1 MPVTTPFYLDGR
13 LNLRKLEHNVDRYS
27 KTPAAGFA
35 VLSEHGDAT
44 MLSEEETRE
53 ALRSAIEA
61 AAAEKVMLAGVSRD
75 SVVGT
80 VEFAE
85 YAARLGYDVALVG
98 APTMLR
104 RGACSQR
111 SAGLLSIGGGPVSAA
126 GGDDLR

>member
-1 MPVTTPFYLDGR
+1 MLLEGLFLPVTTPFYLDGR
-13 LNLRKLEHNVDRYS
+13 LNLRKLEHNIDRYS

-75 SVVGT
+75 SVVAT
-80 VEFAE
+80 VEFAG
-85 YAARLGYDVALVG
+85 YAATLGYDAALVG
-98 APTMLR
+98 VPTILR
-104 RGACSQR
+104 RSACMKE
-111 SAGLLSIGGGPVSAA
+111 LLTYFQ
-126 GGDDLR
+126 